1 MKLLAIQTAR
11 HTTFWLLITLS
22 SCSSKHDAK
31 EEQISIRDQVKMDLT
46 DSTSMNSIKGNLSL
60 KEISTIPINVILTGL
75 NEHRLVTVYRS
86 RVEPEKKE
94 TYSSYDKNYDESSEG
109 ETHEHFMPGIDL
121 VYGYNLLNIAH
132 YNLATEKLN
141 FLFDHPV
148 LVKSLYYPSF
158 VQDSINKRP
167 INRNY
172 YLVSVYDADT
182 NADTLI
188 NKKDLRRL
196 YYYNINCSEKVQ
208 LIPPAYSVVRSKYDP
223 MNDVVY
229 IFARQDE
236 NNNGK
241 IENEEPLHIFW
252 FSLKQPAE
260 AKRLY

>member
-1 MKLLAIQTAR
+1 
-11 HTTFWLLITLS
+11 
-22 SCSSKHDAK
+22 
-31 EEQISIRDQVKMDLT
+31 
-46 DSTSMNSIKGNLSL
+46 
-60 KEISTIPINVILTGL
+60 
-75 NEHRLVTVYRS
+75 
-86 RVEPEKKE
+86 
-94 TYSSYDKNYDESSEG
+94 
-109 ETHEHFMPGIDL
+109 MPGIDL
-121 VYGYNLLNIAH
+121 IYGYNLLNIAH
-132 YNLATEKLN
+132 YNLTTEKLN

-158 VQDSINKRP
+158 VQDSINKKP
-167 INRNY
+167 VSRNY

-196 YYYNINCSEKVQ
+196 YYYNINCNEKIQ

-241 IENEEPLHIFW
+241 IEKEEPLHIFW